1 MTIEDK
7 VKQLYK
13 DEGYSVRGA
22 VQSLGILC
30 ATGIVMMGKSHKAFL
45 IKSDGLDILITVKV
59 KPKGEN
65 DGN

>member
-13 DEGYSVRGA
+13 DEGYSYRET

-30 ATGIVMMGKSHKAFL
+30 ASGIVLMKKSHKAFL
-45 IKSDGLDILITVKV
+45 IKSDGLEILITVKI
-59 KPKGEN
+59 KEKK
-65 DGN
+65 